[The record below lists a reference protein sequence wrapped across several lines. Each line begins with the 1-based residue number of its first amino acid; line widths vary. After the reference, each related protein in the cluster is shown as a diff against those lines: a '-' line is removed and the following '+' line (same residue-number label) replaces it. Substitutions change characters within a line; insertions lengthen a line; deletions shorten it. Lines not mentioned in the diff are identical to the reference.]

1 MNENE
6 PKILVVRLSSLGDIV
21 LSSPVYKNIKAKWP
35 NSHITLLVK
44 PQFAQALAGHP
55 DIDEIMVAKPSL
67 WANIRQIRAG
77 HFTHYL
83 DLHSNLKSMLMG
95 FFSRIPNRVRYDK
108 NSLER
113 RMYVKFR
120 KNSPSLE
127 KHTLEKYLEALKAW
141 DIDIKYTQPELGDWA
156 YKHTNIE
163 GKKVNKIGIFQ
174 TSFIGDSVL
183 TTPLIKKTAKL
194 FPDSKIVVITRPQTE
209 DIFKPMKE
217 VSEIIL
223 NDKTGWNK
231 IFGVWKTAQ
240 AIKQSGVD
248 ILLVPHRSF
257 RSALIAW
264 LSRVPIRIGFTSSE
278 GWFLY
283 TKTVPFSW
291 MIHDAERNLSLLQG
305 IVKEKFTAEKLSM
318 RYAPS
323 AEENVARLMKDFN
336 LEGKTLVGIHP
347 GSAWPTKCWPMDY
360 FVELISKLET
370 DLHVQTVIVGGGKKD
385 ADLGEKICQLSK
397 GHCANL
403 CGKTSLA
410 DLMALMTHFKLFI
423 TNDSGPM
430 HIATAFN
437 VPTLAI
443 FGPTTR
449 ELGFFPYGHGHRVVE
464 VKGLECRP
472 CALHGGRKCP
482 LGHFKCMKDITVDR
496 VFENAKEMLE
506 ESRALPAQS
515 PENAGGDS
523 QDASAGK

>member
-1 MNENE
+1 MNENQ
-6 PKILVVRLSSLGDIV
+6 PNILVVRLSSLGDIV
-21 LSSPVYKNIKAKWP
+21 LSSPIYKNLKAKWP
-35 NSHITLLVK
+35 NSRITLLVK
-44 PQFAQALAGHP
+44 PQFAQVLAGHP
-55 DIDEIMVAKPSL
+55 DIDQIMVAQKSL
-67 WANIRQIRAG
+67 WGNIRQIRAG
-77 HFTHYL
+77 HFTHFL
-83 DLHSNLKSMLMG
+83 DIHATFKTMLMG
-95 FFSRIPNRVRYDK
+95 WFSNIPNRLRYNK
-108 NSLER
+108 NSVAR

-120 KNSPSLE
+120 KNSPVLE
-127 KHTLEKYLEALKAW
+127 KHTLERYLAVLNAW
-141 DIDIKYTQPELGDWA
+141 NVPLKYTQPQLGDWA
-156 YKHTNIE
+156 YKNANMD
-163 GKKVNKIGIFQ
+163 GKKIGTIGIFQ

-209 DIFKPMKE
+209 DIFRPMKE
-217 VSEIIL
+217 VSKVIL
-223 NDKTGWNK
+223 NDKKGWNK
-231 IFGVWKTAQ
+231 IFGVWKTAK
-240 AIKQSGVD
+240 AIRAEHMD

-305 IVKEKFTAEKLSM
+305 IAKEQFKAEKLSL
-318 RYAPS
+318 RYSPT

-336 LEGKTLVGIHP
+336 LNGKILVGLHP

-360 FVELISKLET
+360 FVKLISLLET
-370 DLHVQTVIVGGGKKD
+370 QLHVQTVIVGGGKKD
-385 ADLGEKICQLSK
+385 ADLGEKICQLSQ

-410 DLMALMTHFKLFI
+410 DLMALMPHFKLFI

-443 FGPTTR
+443 FGPTTK
-449 ELGFFPYGHGHRVVE
+449 ELGFFPYGQGHRVME

-472 CALHGGRKCP
+472 CALHGGKKCP
-482 LGHFKCMKDITVDR
+482 LGHFKCMRDILPDA
-496 VFENAKEMLE
+496 VFQNAKEMLE
-506 ESRALPAQS
+506 E
-515 PENAGGDS
+515 NGVIK
-523 QDASAGK
+523 AS